1 MKLDSK
7 VGIRRIKKTNE
18 ELIEKIE
25 TILLIT
31 IPILVILL
39 VFSYVAIVGWNRA
52 DVEIEYLNEKIE
64 EQKMIIEKLKGNSSN
79 D

>member
-1 MKLDSK
+1 M
-7 VGIRRIKKTNE
+7 TNE
-18 ELIEKIE
+18 ELIEKME
-25 TILLIT
+25 TILLTT

-39 VFSYVAIVGWNRA
+39 VFSSIAIVGWNRA

-64 EQKMIIEKLKGNSSN
+64 EQKMIIEELKGDSRN

>member
-1 MKLDSK
+1 M
-7 VGIRRIKKTNE
+7 TNE